1 MSGEELVMR
10 YNMIALPFAL
20 LAAPA
25 LAQPAPQS
33 RPIEIPSELTDPAMV
48 ERIAGM
54 TEALSRAMLDL
65 PIGEIEAAAE
75 GRAATAADR
84 RRKIRDLEPDVER
97 KIAESGP
104 RIRAAMQGFSAAL
117 PAITEA
123 LAEAAEKIERAAAN
137 MPQPGYPKY

>member
-1 MSGEELVMR
+1 MR
-10 YNMIALPFAL
+10 YTLIALPLAL

-33 RPIEIPSELTDPAMV
+33 RPIKIPPELTDPRMS
-48 ERIAGM
+48 ERIVGM

-65 PIGEIEAAAE
+65 PIGEIQAAAE

-84 RRKIRDLEPDVER
+84 RRTIRDLEPNAER

-104 RIRAAMQGFSAAL
+104 RIRAAMQAFSAAL

-123 LAEAAEKIERAAAN
+123 LSEAADKIERATAN
-137 MPQPGYPKY
+137 MPQPGYPNR